1 MGLGLY
7 VDRLNTPAKKQE
19 LRNSV
24 LDQVSVIRA
33 RIEGNISNNAM
44 VIKGLVAAISIEPD
58 MSKER
63 FIALSSPLLSGHSQI
78 RNIAAAPDLV
88 ISDTGEGISVEQQ
101 EHIFEPFYTTKEE
114 GKGTG
119 LGLAMVYGFVQRS
132 GGFIGIHSEVGVG
145 TAFKLYLPRF
155 EGEEESLA
163 ETKVEKHIV
172 PPRGKE
178 TLLIVDDEEALL
190 KLASAFLASLGYR
203 VFTSTDGKKALK
215 KLHQEPGI
223 DLLISDVVMP
233 GGINGFELAK
243 QASTEFS
250 NIKVLLT
257 SGYAGKVADA
267 SDAKSS
273 GSVANILNKPYS
285 QNELA
290 IRVRAILDNKVDSVL

>member
-1 MGLGLY
+1 M
-7 VDRLNTPAKKQE
+7 
-19 LRNSV
+19 
-24 LDQVSVIRA
+24 
-33 RIEGNISNNAM
+33 
-44 VIKGLVAAISIEPD
+44 
-58 MSKER
+58 
-63 FIALSSPLLSGHSQI
+63 
-78 RNIAAAPDLV
+78 
-88 ISDTGEGISVEQQ
+88 
-101 EHIFEPFYTTKEE
+101 
-114 GKGTG
+114 
-119 LGLAMVYGFVQRS
+119 AMVYGFVQRS

-145 TAFKLYLPRF
+145 AAFKLYLPRF

-163 ETKVEKHIV
+163 ETKVEKLIV

-190 KLASAFLASLGYR
+190 KLASSFLVSLDYR
-203 VFTSTDGKKALK
+203 VFASTDGKKALK

-233 GGINGFELAK
+233 GGINGFELAR